1 MSTYQ
6 ALLARRDALDAQINA
21 AKVDERNSALA
32 EVRRLV
38 GDFDISVREIFGAS
52 RTQKGQRRQAKYRD
66 PETGAT
72 WSGRG
77 RPPAWIAGKDRVQF
91 EIAPTTTRA

>member
-21 AKVDERNSALA
+21 AKVNERNSALA

-38 GDFDISVREIFGAS
+38 GGFDISVREIFGAS

-77 RPPAWIAGKDRVQF
+77 RRPAWIAGKDRVQF
-91 EIAPTTTRA
+91 EIAPATTRA